1 MMKEENIVSIETG
14 ILIDVLNEMHVC
26 LFFSMINTLDF
37 KSKLNM
43 LELTNTFRT
52 ILYKKIAMRIRR
64 ELIGV

>member
-1 MMKEENIVSIETG
+1 MKEENIVSIETG
-14 ILIDVLNEMHVC
+14 ILIDVLNEMHVG

-37 KSKLNM
+37 ESKLNI

>member
-37 KSKLNM
+37 ESKLNI